1 MPLRVKNIAAGFYDS
16 KGVFHPIRASADY
29 DYDRASEIKP
39 DSSPYSAKERKA
51 MAEYAASVARESRKK
66 RRKAAKKA
74 TKKTARKRAA
84 KKTARKKTTPENAQT
99 VSAAAAK
106 KAVRKKT
113 NPIPTNR
120 YVKAKVRR
128 TRSGDIKVILPL
140 R

>member
-29 DYDRASEIKP
+29 DYDRAGESKPEESSYSE
-39 DSSPYSAKERKA
+39 KERRT
-51 MAEYAASVARESRKK
+51 MAAYAASVARESRKK

-84 KKTARKKTTPENAQT
+84 KKTARKKTTAQT